1 MVTVASC
8 DDAENPLYVPQ
19 DNFVQMETRTAS
31 TAEDGDPM
39 TLNVALGSVDNPN
52 GTSVNFDVIISSGD
66 ASRFNIEPSN
76 GILEIPAGEF
86 TGQITVTPIDNLEND
101 GNVNLSIELVQT
113 DNLKIGVAGLGNE
126 KTAAS
131 LVINDN
137 DCPTIISSQYG
148 VEVFAFDAEAPGHT
162 VELVAVDGTDKQWT
176 VVSSWGP
183 NFVGWAT
190 GNSGFNG
197 LYPYSGTIV
206 LNDDFTVDF
215 IGDAGW
221 ATGGSGTYSACD
233 DQFNITLTQALFSS
247 SFTVDVVMTGK

>member
-101 GNVNLSIELVQT
+101 GNVNLSIELVPT
-113 DNLKIGVAGLGNE
+113 DNLKVGVAGNGFE

-137 DCPTIISSQYG
+137 DCPTEISEEYG
-148 VEVFAFDAEAPGHT
+148 VDVFALGGQAPSHD
-162 VELVAVDGTDKQWT
+162 VEFVPVDGSDNQWT
-176 VVSSWGP
+176 ITSSWGP

-190 GNSGFNG
+190 GNAGFNG
-197 LYPYSGTIV
+197 QFVYAGTV
-206 LNDDFTVDF
+206 TLNDDFTVDF
-215 IGDAGW
+215 EGTNG
-221 ATGGSGTYSACD
+221 TGTGTYSACD
-233 DQFNITLTQALFSS
+233 DRFEITITQNVFTTD
-247 SFTVDVVMTGK
+247 FTVDLVMTGN